1 MLKLADVSNEDIQH
15 GGGDSSDT
23 KVARLPYTSAASLV
37 MKKDIIDVHTS
48 SCSVWDALLIAPEI
62 LKDILQVHLDQ

>member
-1 MLKLADVSNEDIQH
+1 MLKLADISNEDIQH
-15 GGGDSSDT
+15 GWGGGDSSDT

-48 SCSVWDALLIAPEI
+48 SCGVWDALLIAPEI
-62 LKDILQVHLDQ
+62 LQVHLDQ